1 MDIVSEYG
9 VAEKSR
15 KRYGLP
21 VIPPATLNIF
31 YMYLRMRAFRF
42 QSQKLAS
49 GLAMVVLL
57 SSAAAR
63 SAGAQGWTGGVIHF
77 DTVAAPSLRANLV
90 GDPGRRAVSI
100 YTPPGY
106 SKNRGKRYPVV
117 YLLHG
122 FAADHRAF
130 IGGVYSG
137 MNMRVSMD
145 SLINAGLIKP
155 MIVVTPNA
163 RNAFDGSFYTN
174 SVTTGN
180 WEDFVVRDLTHYVDT
195 HYRTIRKRSGR
206 GLAGHSMG
214 GFGAL
219 RVGMRHPETFSAIYA
234 LSPCCLDQAHRT
246 GKNFAA
252 SWKKVLGL
260 TEFSQVKVAGF
271 YGDIDLAL
279 SAVYAPDPRGSPFF
293 VDLPFRLEGDS
304 LVTVESVAS
313 KWHPTPI
320 EMVPTHAN
328 NLKGMSIAFDAGAED
343 GLTDIPVN
351 VARLDS
357 MLTALGISHT
367 ADIYHG
373 DHMRGIR
380 GRLESQTFPFFS
392 RLLH

>member
-1 MDIVSEYG
+1 
-9 VAEKSR
+9 
-15 KRYGLP
+15 
-21 VIPPATLNIF
+21 
-31 YMYLRMRAFRF
+31 MYLRVRAFLF
-42 QSQKLAS
+42 QSQKLAL
-49 GLAMVVLL
+49 GLAISVLF
-57 SSAAAR
+57 SSAAVR

-77 DTVAAPSLRANLV
+77 DTVAAPSLKGNLV
-90 GDPGRRAVSI
+90 GDPDRRAVSI

-106 SKNRGKRYPVV
+106 AKNRSTRYPVV

-130 IGGVYSG
+130 IAGVYSG

-145 SLINAGLIKP
+145 SLISAGLIKP

-174 SVTTGN
+174 SVTTGS
-180 WEDFVVRDLTHYVDT
+180 WEDFVVKDLTSYVDT
-195 HYRTIRKRSGR
+195 HYRTIRNRTGR

-219 RVGMRHPETFSAIYA
+219 RVGMRHPEIFSAIYA

-246 GKNFAA
+246 GKAFAA

-260 TEFSQVKVAGF
+260 TEFAQVKVAGF
-271 YGDIDLAL
+271 LGDIDLAL
-279 SAVYAPDPRGSPFF
+279 SAVYTPDPRSSPFF

-313 KWHPTPI
+313 RWHPTPL
-320 EMVPTHAN
+320 EMVPTYAK
-328 NLKGMSIAFDAGAED
+328 NLKRMSIAFDGGAED
-343 GLTDIPVN
+343 ALADIPVN
-351 VARLDS
+351 VAKLDS
-357 MLTALGISHT
+357 MLTALGIAHK
-367 ADIYHG
+367 ADTYHG